1 LYVILGCIISA
12 FIKHSKAEQFRLLRL
27 FPGFARKAFDFNH
40 DVRLFFCVSFLITI
54 VEQRHVLFENDG
66 ECGERNTKPDTAV
79 CGSSGISKDGMGRW
93 QDLRGV

>member
-1 LYVILGCIISA
+1 VDYPKIFIIFWMQLIKSIIKGSCFLFA
-12 FIKHSKAEQFRLLRL
+12 FI
-27 FPGFARKAFDFNH
+27 NW
-40 DVRLFFCVSFLITI
+40 FCIFTI